1 MTSLAYPDSA
11 TPASA
16 ISRALQQALQS
27 GDGLLEWLPIG
38 VYTCDIDGHLVHY
51 NRRAA
56 ELWGRSPAVGNGQNR
71 FCGAQNAYA
80 ANGDKLDLAPMA
92 ELLAT
97 GHPIRDREL
106 ILERPDGSRL
116 TILANLDPLFDEDGR
131 LVGGVNCFQDITARK
146 TAETRLQ
153 EREYWY
159 HDLLEALPA
168 AIYTTDAAGRIT
180 FFNQAAA
187 DLAGRRPVLG
197 SDQWCVTSKLYAADG
212 TPIAH
217 EDCPMALA
225 VKSGAPVRG
234 TEKIAERPDGVR
246 VAILPYPTPLR
257 DGTGK
262 MIGAVNMLV
271 DITERKAAEE
281 EKSLLLRE
289 LAHRVNNTF
298 AVILA
303 ITQQSLRAAPSAEAF
318 AEAFTGRLQALAQAH
333 NLLLAED
340 WAGADLGAL
349 AKGQLASFCLEGGE
363 RLNID
368 GPKVVLAP
376 PQAIALGVVLHELG
390 TNAAKHGALSVD
402 RGKVELSWT
411 LGADRV
417 SLSWVERHGP
427 PVAPPAR
434 RGLGSKL
441 IQRGLPDAF
450 IDWRFEPDGVVCTID
465 LPLDE
470 RRMTNGT
477 GARVRAAVAA
487 PAAELPVN
495 GRAV

>member
-1 MTSLAYPDSA
+1 MTSVAYPDDSV

-16 ISRALQQALQS
+16 ISRALQQALHS

-38 VYTCDIDGHLVHY
+38 VYTCDVDGHLVQY

-56 ELWGRSPAVGNGQNR
+56 ELWGRSPAVGNGQSR
-71 FCGAQNAYA
+71 FCGAQKTYA
-80 ANGDKLDLAPMA
+80 ANGEKLDLAPMA

-97 GHPIRDREL
+97 GRPIRDREM

-131 LVGGVNCFQDITARK
+131 LIGGVNCFQDITARK
-146 TAETRLQ
+146 TAENQLQ
-153 EREYWY
+153 EREQWY
-159 HDLLEALPA
+159 GDLLEALPA
-168 AIYTTDAAGRIT
+168 AIYTTDAEGRIT

-187 DLAGRRPVLG
+187 DLAGRRPTLG
-197 SDQWCVTSKLYAADG
+197 SETWCVTWKLYSPDG
-212 TPIAH
+212 APIAH
-217 EDCPMALA
+217 DECPMAMAL
-225 VKSGAPVRG
+225 KTGTPVRG
-234 TEKIAERPDGVR
+234 TEKIAERPDGTR
-246 VAILPYPTPLR
+246 VPILPYPTPLR
-257 DGTGK
+257 DGEGK

-271 DITERKAAEE
+271 DITERKEAEE

-318 AEAFTGRLQALAQAH
+318 AASFTGRLQALAQAH

-340 WAGADLGAL
+340 WAGADLCEL
-349 AKGQLASFCLEGGE
+349 AKGQLAPFCLDGGD
-363 RLNID
+363 RLKID
-368 GPKVVLAP
+368 GPKVKLAP

-390 TNAAKHGALSVD
+390 TNAAKYGALSVD
-402 RGKVELSWT
+402 SGKVDLSWT
-411 LGADRV
+411 LGAGRV
-417 SLSWVERHGP
+417 CLSWVERDGP
-427 PVAPPAR
+427 PVAPPSR

-441 IQRGLPDAF
+441 IERGLPDAG

-465 LPLDE
+465 LLLDE
-470 RRMTNGT
+470 RGVTNGAGT
-477 GARVRAAVAA
+477 RVRALSTAVS
-487 PAAELPVN
+487 N
-495 GRAV
+495 RSAV